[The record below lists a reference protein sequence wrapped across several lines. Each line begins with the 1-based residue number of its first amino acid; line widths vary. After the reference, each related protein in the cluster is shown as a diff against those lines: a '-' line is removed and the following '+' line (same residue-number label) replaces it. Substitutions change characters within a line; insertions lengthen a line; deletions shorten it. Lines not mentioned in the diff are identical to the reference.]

1 MGTSGGGSASGGG
14 TLPVAAPGS
23 VDLSLRHRPV
33 LERGRRRFELIL
45 RSGREVLLRD
55 GVDALS
61 CVDVADHAGIPVGSV
76 YQFFPNKYA
85 LVAELAEEDTVALES
100 SLDRYGTNFPAEDW
114 QRAVDGLIDHLA
126 SEWRDDPSRRAVWLA
141 MQSTGP
147 TRARAAQH
155 SRRVTAHVAAL
166 LEPLTVGMSTT
177 RRTTVAEVVVEMC
190 HSLLHF
196 SVHDGQPHPATVRE
210 LKRALRSYLR
220 AVALGS

>member
-1 MGTSGGGSASGGG
+1 MLVHMGDI
-14 TLPVAAPGS
+14 
-23 VDLSLRHRPV
+23 DLELRRRPV
-33 LERGRRRFELIL
+33 QERGRRRFAQIL
-45 RSGREVLLRD
+45 DAGRSQLATV
-55 GVDALS
+55 GVDGFTLEH
-61 CVDVADHAGIPVGSV
+61 VAEAAEVPIGSV

-85 LVAELAEEDTVALES
+85 LVAELAEEDTVALEA
-100 SLDRYGTNFPAEDW
+100 SLDRYATDFPAEDW

-126 SEWRDDPSRRAVWLA
+126 KEWRDDPSRRAVWLA

-155 SRRVTAHVAAL
+155 SRRITAHVAAL
-166 LEPLTVGMSTT
+166 LEPLTAGMPAD

-196 SVHDGQPHPATVRE
+196 SVHDGQPHPGTVGE

>member
-1 MGTSGGGSASGGG
+1 MGTSEGGSSRGGGQPS
-14 TLPVAAPGS
+14 TAPLGP
-23 VDLSLRHRPV
+23 VDLALRHRPV
-33 LERGRRRFELIL
+33 LERGRRRFEVIL

-85 LVAELAEEDTVALES
+85 LVAELAEEDTVALEA
-100 SLDRYGTNFPAEDW
+100 SLDRYATNFPAEDW

-126 SEWRDDPSRRAVWLA
+126 NEWRDDPSRRAVWLA

-147 TRARAAQH
+147 TRALAAKH
-155 SRRVTAHVAAL
+155 SRRVTSHVAAL
-166 LEPLTVGMSTT
+166 LEPLTVGMPAA

-196 SVHDGQPHPATVRE
+196 SVHDGQPHPAPVRE

-220 AVALGS
+220 AVALGA

>member
-1 MGTSGGGSASGGG
+1 MEASGAGPG
-14 TLPVAAPGS
+14 HPNVPQAP
-23 VDLSLRHRPV
+23 VDLTLRHRPV
-33 LERGRRRFELIL
+33 LERGRRRFEAIL

-55 GVDALS
+55 GVDAFT

-76 YQFFPNKYA
+76 YQFFPNKFA
-85 LVAELAEEDTVALES
+85 LVAELAEEDTVALEE
-100 SLDRYGTNFPAEDW
+100 SLDRYATVFPSEDW
-114 QRAVDGLIDHLA
+114 QGGVDGLIDHLA
-126 SEWRDDPSRRAVWLA
+126 REWRDDPSRRAVWLA

-147 TRARAAQH
+147 TRALAAQH
-155 SRRVTAHVAAL
+155 SRRVTTHVAAL
-166 LEPLTVGMSTT
+166 LEPLTTGMPEA

-196 SVHDGQPHPATVRE
+196 SVHDGQPHPGTVQE